1 MREWIVNCT
10 VEDANEYIKLD
21 QYPGFKNKN
30 IGEPSNDLAKNSGLV
45 GLYGERI
52 NPPTLTGK
60 PK

>member
-1 MREWIVNCT
+1 MKEWICNCT
-10 VEDANEYIKLD
+10 IEEASEWIKLNR
-21 QYPGFKNKN
+21 YPGFKNKN
-30 IGEPSNDLAKNSGLV
+30 VFTASNKKAEEAGLV